1 MNDLLA
7 SVEPLVV
14 ESGIR
19 VPYSWWA
26 GETIGRFL
34 MALRD
39 ECRIYAT
46 RCDHCSRVMIPPRK
60 TCPLCF
66 AENLP
71 WQEVSPIGTVQ
82 GFTII
87 RKPRAA
93 WKRPVPAVVG
103 LILLD
108 GSTTSMLHFIAGVD
122 PETVHIGMRVQAIFA
137 EVRKGH
143 ILDIAY
149 FCPVAS
155 G

>member
-1 MNDLLA
+1 MNEWLA
-7 SVEPLVV
+7 GVEPLVV
-14 ESGIR
+14 ESAIR

-34 MALRD
+34 TALRD

-46 RCDHCSRVMIPPRK
+46 RCDCCHRVMVPPRK
-60 TCPLCF
+60 TCPMCF

-71 WQEVSPIGTVQ
+71 WQEVSDVGTVQ

-87 RKPRAA
+87 RKERAA
-93 WKRPVPAVVG
+93 SKRPVPAVMG

-108 GSTTSMLHFIAGVD
+108 GATTAMLHVIAEVD
-122 PETVHIGMRVQAIFA
+122 PEAVSIGMRVKATFSD
-137 EVRKGH
+137 VRRGH

-149 FCPVAS
+149 FRPVAS
-155 G
+155 

>member
-7 SVEPLVV
+7 TVEPLVV

-26 GETIGRFL
+26 GDTIGRFL
-34 MALRD
+34 TALRD
-39 ECRIYAT
+39 ERRIYAT
-46 RCDHCSRVMIPPRK
+46 RCDRCHRVMVPPRK

-71 WQEVSPIGTVQ
+71 WQEVSHIGTVQ

-93 WKRPVPAVVG
+93 LKIPVPAVMG

-108 GSTTSMLHFIAGVD
+108 GSTTAMLHAIADVD
-122 PETVHIGMRVQAIFA
+122 PETVHIGMRVKAKFA

-149 FCPVAS
+149 FRPVTS
-155 G
+155 

>member
-1 MNDLLA
+1 MKDLLA
-7 SVEPLVV
+7 AVEPLVV

-34 MALRD
+34 TALRD
-39 ECRIYAT
+39 ERRIYAT
-46 RCDHCSRVMIPPRK
+46 RCDRCHRVMVPPRK

-71 WQEVSPIGTVQ
+71 WQEVSDTGTVQ
-82 GFTII
+82 GFTVI
-87 RKPRAA
+87 RKERAA
-93 WKRPVPAVVG
+93 LQRPVPAVTG

-108 GSTTSMLHFIAGVD
+108 GATTAILHAIADVD
-122 PETVHIGMRVQAIFA
+122 PETVHIGMRVQAKFA
-137 EVRKGH
+137 ETRKGH

-149 FCPVAS
+149 FQPVVS
-155 G
+155 